1 VLINDQSN
9 DPAPAVIPFVLS
21 PQMRDAVRRVAE
33 HFPTAIV
40 SGRCRDK
47 VHYSDSKNHSSF
59 SSSFFFLFKEF
70 AMLLALFP
78 FFIPTV
84 KKKVF
89 VLLWGFPLSV
99 SIVLV
104 LLLLQ
109 PAL

>member
-1 VLINDQSN
+1 
-9 DPAPAVIPFVLS
+9 
-21 PQMRDAVRRVAE
+21 
-33 HFPTAIV
+33 
-40 SGRCRDK
+40 
-47 VHYSDSKNHSSF
+47 
-59 SSSFFFLFKEF
+59 
-70 AMLLALFP
+70 MLLALFP